1 MGAGASAVA
10 AAAAA
15 VVVVDMLVL
24 MAAAAVGCSLAA
36 AVGCSPA
43 AAAAGRSPVAVVNTP
58 GLVVVVVDTLEQ
70 LAAVEDIR
78 WVGLGNLML
87 LVVGHNL
94 VLEHLHSSV
103 QAAGSLHILDQLV
116 ASLGEILLEAVFG

>member
-10 AAAAA
+10 AAVVVV

-43 AAAAGRSPVAVVNTP
+43 AAGRSPVAVVNTP

-70 LAAVEDIR
+70 LAAT
-78 WVGLGNLML
+78 WGNPDHYNTTLKHGAL
-87 LVVGHNL
+87 SQ
-94 VLEHLHSSV
+94 EPTKFFY
-103 QAAGSLHILDQLV
+103 I
-116 ASLGEILLEAVFG
+116 

>member
-1 MGAGASAVA
+1 MGAGASAV

-36 AVGCSPA
+36 AVGCSPV

-70 LAAVEDIR
+70 LAAT
-78 WVGLGNLML
+78 WGNPDHYNTTLKRGALSQEPTKIFLYMIDK
-87 LVVGHNL
+87 VIQHNR
-94 VLEHLHSSV
+94 
-103 QAAGSLHILDQLV
+103 
-116 ASLGEILLEAVFG
+116 